1 MRTLLIG
8 IGVLALLGCSSLND
22 SSKVTS
28 LTMQSYFETYRQRS
42 DFNGFMDFYADDV
55 VVQDIVYGNELA
67 GKSEVKAFFDWNR
80 GQFELL
86 DGKDILTITR
96 QTLESQTVV
105 TEGYFHRFR
114 FNDQTLGPWRF
125 VMIHELDDDS
135 KIIKQVD
142 WINYTPRENFLGGL
156 DMNKG
161 LSE

>member
-96 QTLESQTVV
+96 QTLEAQTVV

-156 DMNKG
+156 DMNEG

>member
-96 QTLESQTVV
+96 QTLEAQTVV

>member
-86 DGKDILTITR
+86 DGKDILKITR
-96 QTLESQTVV
+96 QTLEAQTVV

>member
-1 MRTLLIG
+1 MRALLIVV
-8 IGVLALLGCSSLND
+8 GVLTLVGCSFFDNSP
-22 SSKVTS
+22 KVIS
-28 LTMQSYFETYRQRS
+28 LTVQSYFDTYRQRS
-42 DFNGFMDFYADDV
+42 DFDGFMDFYADDV
-55 VVQDIVYGNELA
+55 VMQDIVYGNELT
-67 GKSEVKAFFDWNR
+67 GKNEVKAFFDWSR
-80 GQFELL
+80 GQFDLL

-156 DMNKG
+156 DMNEG
-161 LSE
+161 LTE